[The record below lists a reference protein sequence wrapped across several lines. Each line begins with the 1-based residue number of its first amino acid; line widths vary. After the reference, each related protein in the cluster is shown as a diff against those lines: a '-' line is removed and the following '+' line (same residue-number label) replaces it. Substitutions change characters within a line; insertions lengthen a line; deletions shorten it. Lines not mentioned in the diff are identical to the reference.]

1 MDGRIVALLA
11 LAGLFGF
18 FTFAM
23 TGTSLRFVFTNITN
37 IDMLKKTQT
46 YRLAVRVPSNTMS
59 NEQFQTVTYPL
70 SNPNWGPNGEQGSEN
85 VAPDSA
91 SSMNVLSPRD
101 QQAKRT
107 FAILTMDPGQ
117 NPWDLGYWKN
127 WKAVMGN
134 NIFEWF
140 LPIRNSPCCNH
151 DSMVSDYEF
160 GPLLDEMKQKYGIPD
175 TTTPT
180 KGGIEMRNSPT
191 SRQ

>member
-1 MDGRIVALLA
+1 LDRRIVALLA

-23 TGTSLRFVFTNITN
+23 TATSLRFVFTNITN

-46 YRLAVRVPSNTMS
+46 YRLAVRVPSNTIS
-59 NEQFQTVTYPL
+59 NEQFQTITYPL
-70 SNPNWGPNGEQGSEN
+70 SNPNFGPNGEQLGEG
-85 VAPDSA
+85 AGPDSA
-91 SSMNVLSPRD
+91 SSLNVLSPRD

-107 FAILTMDPGQ
+107 FAILTMEPGQ
-117 NPWDLGYWKN
+117 NPWDQGYWKN
-127 WKAVMGN
+127 WKTVMGN
-134 NIFEWF
+134 NVFEWF
-140 LPIRNSPCCNH
+140 LPIHYSPCCNH

-175 TTTPT
+175 TETPT